1 MYKNLFFISRP
12 RFWAISFVLL
22 LTACEP
28 PTSTEKAPVEEVI
41 RPVKTMLLSSHETGL
56 YNRHPGKVQA
66 FQRAELAFRVPGTLI
81 ELPVKEGEEVV
92 KKGAI
97 LARLDP
103 RDYKTNIAQVKSTIA
118 QARAQLR
125 AMKAGARL
133 EDVNVLRAEVLAA
146 QARFQEAKQQFER
159 YQDLWRKR
167 VISKAKYDQQESAYN
182 VAKAQL
188 NTTEQNLKKGKVGA
202 RAEDI
207 EAMMSNIKGLE
218 AQLDAAQDALND
230 TYLKAPFTGVVAK
243 KRVENYQ
250 HVQAKEQIL
259 IFTDISKLDIVINVP
274 EQFVIHAKEPESYKT
289 IAVFDAVPGQEFPL
303 EIKEYSMEADPKT
316 QTYRAVLTMLAPDDV
331 KILPGMTTT
340 VIVSEKKRATTAT
353 SSTTHSVFLAPVNA
367 VFADELDKHY
377 IWIVESDSM
386 TVQKREIKTGDL
398 IGESIRII
406 EGVNMGERI
415 VTAGVH
421 FLQPGQKI
429 RLLEGG
435 Y

>member
-1 MYKNLFFISRP
+1 MRNSLHFISRP
-12 RFWAISFVLL
+12 IFGAIWIVFL
-22 LTACEP
+22 LTACDP
-28 PTSTEKAPVEEVI
+28 PTSEQKAPVEEII
-41 RPVKTMLLSSHETGL
+41 RPVKTILLTSPETKRPH
-56 YNRHPGKVQA
+56 RHPGKVQA

-81 ELPVKEGEEVV
+81 DLPVKEGKEV

-103 RDYKTNIAQVKSTIA
+103 RDYKTNVAKVKSTIA
-118 QARAQLR
+118 QAHAQLK
-125 AMKAGARL
+125 AMKAGARP

-146 QARFQEAKQQFER
+146 QARFQEANQQYER

-188 NTTEQNLKKGKVGA
+188 NTTKQNLHKGKAGA
-202 RAEDI
+202 RQEDI

-230 TYLKAPFTGVVAK
+230 TYLKAPFAGVVAK
-243 KRVENYQ
+243 KRVDNYQ
-250 HVQAKEQIL
+250 HVQAKEPIL
-259 IFTDISKLDIVINVP
+259 IFQDISKLDIVINVP
-274 EQFVIHAKEPESYKT
+274 EQFVVHAKKPEFYQT
-289 IAVFDAVPGQEFPL
+289 IAVFDAVPGREFPL

-316 QTYRAVLTMLAPDDV
+316 QTYRAVLTMPAPAPEDV
-331 KILPGMTTT
+331 RILPGMTTT
-340 VIVSEKKRATTAT
+340 VIITEKKTATTAT
-353 SSTTHSVFLAPVNA
+353 RTPNSVFLAPVSA
-367 VFADELDKHY
+367 IFADELDKQY
-377 IWIVESDSM
+377 VWVVEPDSM
-386 TVQKREIKTGDL
+386 MVQKREIKAGDL

-406 EGVNMGERI
+406 EGVKMGERI

>member
-1 MYKNLFFISRP
+1 MRNSLYFIIRP
-12 RFWAISFVLL
+12 IFWAIGIVFF
-22 LTACEP
+22 LTGCEP
-28 PTSTEKAPVEEVI
+28 PTGEQKAPVEELI
-41 RPVKTMLLSSHETGL
+41 RPVKTILLTSPETGL
-56 YNRHPGKVQA
+56 YNRHPGKVHA

-81 ELPVKEGEEVV
+81 ELPVKESKEV

-103 RDYKTNIAQVKSTIA
+103 RDYKTNVAKVNSTIA
-118 QARAQLR
+118 QAHAQLK

-146 QARFQEAKQQFER
+146 QARFQEANQQYER

-188 NTTEQNLKKGKVGA
+188 NTTEQNLHKGKAGA
-202 RAEDI
+202 RPEDI

-218 AQLDAAQDALND
+218 AQLEAAQDALND
-230 TYLKAPFTGVVAK
+230 TYLKAPFAGVVAK
-243 KRVENYQ
+243 KRVDNYQ
-250 HVQAKEQIL
+250 HVQAKEPIL
-259 IFTDISKLDIVINVP
+259 IFQDISKLDIVINVP
-274 EQFVIHAKEPESYKT
+274 EQFVVHAKKPEFYQT
-289 IAVFDAVPGQEFPL
+289 IAVFDAVPGREFPL

-316 QTYRAVLTMLAPDDV
+316 QTYRAVLTMSAPEDV

-340 VIVSEKKRATTAT
+340 VIVTEKKTATTAT
-353 SSTTHSVFLAPVNA
+353 RTPNSIFLAPVSA
-367 VFADELDKHY
+367 IFADELDKQY
-377 IWIVESDSM
+377 IWVVEPDSL
-386 TVQKREIKTGDL
+386 TVQKREIKAGDL